1 MSKGVDIPIDRLRAV
16 YKSDLW
22 ASIATAKKAY
32 YGRVFR
38 NERFADFSVSVSP
51 EVHAGIGKDKYH
63 EVLKDTNLYAQ
74 CFFDRQPD
82 IAIDGTIATA
92 IVWNPFMVNL
102 QEIHPL
108 LSREEATEQ
117 VHEDV
122 RSIIQTMG
130 FTITGMVTG
139 FNAVSSYDWANERMN
154 QPRADMS
161 PHYAFR
167 YDLEIEYSINNC

>member
-1 MSKGVDIPIDRLRAV
+1 MSKGVDIDIDRLRAV
-16 YKSDLW
+16 YQTDLW
-22 ASIATAKKAY
+22 ASLATAKKGY

-38 NERFADFSVSVSP
+38 NERFADFGVSVSP
-51 EVHAGIGKDKYH
+51 EVHNGVGKTGYQ
-63 EVLKDTNLYAQ
+63 EALKDTKLYAQ

-82 IAIDGTIATA
+82 IEIEGTIATA
-92 IVWNPFMVNL
+92 TVWNPFMVNL
-102 QEIHPL
+102 QEIYPL

-130 FTITGMVTG
+130 FEITGMVTG

-154 QPRADMS
+154 QPRVDMS
-161 PHYAFR
+161 PHYVFR
-167 YDLEIEYSINNC
+167 YDLKIEYSINNC